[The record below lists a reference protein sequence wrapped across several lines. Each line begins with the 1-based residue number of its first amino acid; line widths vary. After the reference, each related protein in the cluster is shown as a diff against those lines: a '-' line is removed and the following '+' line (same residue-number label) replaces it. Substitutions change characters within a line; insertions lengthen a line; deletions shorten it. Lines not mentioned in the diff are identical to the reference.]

1 MVQTITKRCITADRA
16 KKGSTNNMNKYSD
29 IEQLLGNFAKDLLE
43 LEREVLR
50 VEMTAELIRLELERL
65 RGEKQ

>member
-1 MVQTITKRCITADRA
+1 
-16 KKGSTNNMNKYSD
+16 MNKYSD